1 MTLTEV
7 MRELESMGTEQ
18 NRKVYRRH
26 GFGDNQF
33 GVSFANLNKLAKSI
47 KKDNAL
53 AEQLWLTGNG
63 DARNLATMIA
73 DPKSMAAATLISW
86 IQSIGAYV
94 HADLVGAKV
103 AAKHPEA
110 GAVMTRCMKSK
121 REFEQQVGWDIAG
134 VAAMNGTM
142 TDAEASRLLETI
154 EKSIHKAPNRARH
167 AMNGAVI
174 AIGLRGP
181 AFKKKAIAAARR
193 IGKVEVDHGE
203 TGCVTPDAEAYI
215 LKAAARKKAKGSS

>member
-1 MTLTEV
+1 MTLAEV
-7 MRELESMGTEQ
+7 MRQLESLGTEQ

-26 GFGDNQF
+26 GFGENQF

-47 KKDNAL
+47 KKDDAL
-53 AEQLWLTGNG
+53 AEQLWRTGNG
-63 DARNLATMIA
+63 DARNLATLIA
-73 DPKSMAAATLISW
+73 DPKTLPPPVLMGWIS
-86 IQSIGAYV
+86 SIDCYV

-110 GAVMTRCMKSK
+110 GGLMSRCMKSK
-121 REFEQQVGWDIAG
+121 QEFEQQVGWDIAS
-134 VAAMNGTM
+134 VAAMNGTL
-142 TDAEASRLLETI
+142 TDAEAEQLLGAI

-167 AMNGAVI
+167 AMNGALI

-181 AFKKKAIAAARR
+181 SFKKKAIAAARR
-193 IGKVEVDHGE
+193 IGRVEVDHGE

-215 LKAAARKKAKGSS
+215 LKAAARKKAKASP